1 VSGEAASPPP
11 PGAGLL
17 LERALLLFLF
27 AVLLLG
33 VLLVLRPFA
42 TAILFGSILA
52 IALWPLRDGLV
63 GRGVKPSVAASLLL
77 LLLLLIAVAPVLAV
91 APSLVAT
98 AEIGFRVG
106 REAIENAPDVA
117 PAWLT
122 GLPFIGAQVAAGWER
137 VMASE
142 TDIAALLAPYG
153 AQIRGFVLSLG
164 SAIVDSALQLVLS
177 LAAAALLWTTG
188 EAIGEAL
195 AHAARRLGGETAL
208 RSLRAAEGAVRS
220 VAYGVVG
227 TSILQG
233 VLQGIG
239 LAIAGV
245 PGAALLGFLTLLFS
259 ISQVLGP
266 LVIVTWAGAAWWL
279 FQQGSTA
286 WAIFMLAWGLLLVSS
301 SDNVLR
307 PLLIKRG
314 VQMPLSLI
322 ILGVFGGF
330 VAFGFLGLFIGPT
343 LLAVAYVLLSAWRAT
358 PGLNPSGIGQWAD
371 GVKQPPDQR

>member
-1 VSGEAASPPP
+1 
-11 PGAGLL
+11 
-17 LERALLLFLF
+17 
-27 AVLLLG
+27 VLVLG

-42 TAILFGSILA
+42 TAIMFGSILA
-52 IALWPLRDGLV
+52 IALWPLRDALV
-63 GRGVKPSVAASLLL
+63 KRGVKPGFAAGLLL
-77 LLLLLIAVAPVLAV
+77 LMLLVLAVGPVLAL

-98 AEIGFRVG
+98 AEIGVHLA
-106 REAIENAPDVA
+106 REAIANAPETPPD
-117 PAWLT
+117 WLT
-122 GLPFIGAQVAAGWER
+122 GLPFIGAQAGAWWPR
-137 VMASE
+137 LMHGDASL
-142 TDIAALLAPYG
+142 AALLAPYAG
-153 AQIRGFVLSLG
+153 QIRGFLLG
-164 SAIVDSALQLVLS
+164 LGAALVDSALQLVLS
-177 LAAAALLWTTG
+177 LAAAALVWTTG
-188 EAIGEAL
+188 EAIGAAL
-195 AHAARRLGGETAL
+195 SHAAWRLGGATAI

-279 FQQGSTA
+279 FQQGSTI
-286 WAIFMLAWGLLLVSS
+286 WAIFMLAWGLLMVSS

-314 VQMPLSLI
+314 AQMPLSLI

-358 PGLNPSGIGQWAD
+358 P
-371 GVKQPPDQR
+371 DQRASGAPDSQERPSA